1 MQHSNKEII
10 DELST
15 IVKEVIGREDV
26 LLNSSTTANEVP
38 GWDSLSHVQILYKCE
53 LKWGIR
59 LSLKELSNLKNVGDL
74 VKIID
79 KYLDSK

>member
-1 MQHSNKEII
+1 MKNSNKQII
-10 DELST
+10 DELT
-15 IVKEVIGREDV
+15 KIVKEVIGKDYIV
-26 LLNSSTTANEVP
+26 LTSTTTANEVP

-74 VKIID
+74 VDIIV
-79 KYLDSK
+79 KFLDNK